1 MFVAN
6 VTEHSKSDYDQL
18 NQLSGPESF
27 DDVSNN
33 DEIDGANSE
42 DCRSQNRCWGNKV
55 KGVLHHLERDEI
67 GDCCVSQVT
76 LLIQVEIQR
85 QLASKTK
92 RG

>member
-6 VTEHSKSDYDQL
+6 VTEHPKSDYDQL

-42 DCRSQNRCWGNKV
+42 DGRSQNRGWGNKV
-55 KGVLHHLERDEI
+55 KGVLHHLGRNEI
-67 GDCCVSQVT
+67 EDCCVSQVT

-85 QLASKTK
+85 QPASKTK